1 MQGEFVKAVE
11 DAMAKMKIVIESVS
25 TFIKNKLLNINFY
38 NSIYINFIYV
48 FHTYILYLLYII
60 NNNIIIVFSV

>member
-25 TFIKNKLLNINFY
+25 ININIFHHY
-38 NSIYINFIYV
+38 LESNF
-48 FHTYILYLLYII
+48 F
-60 NNNIIIVFSV
+60 FFFF